1 MSNTWKNLDE
11 IIKLAEKN
19 PNENIWCISN
29 DGRVDFMMKAGE
41 IKETIGNFD
50 WTGVKFTIVN
60 KDKNSKSNQNYIQ
73 KAIPKTIKFSSRAS
87 IKIKDSFYTFEYGEE
102 RQIDDF
108 NEVNLDKEK
117 QLLIDDCNN
126 IIDNQIEEVVKMFTE
141 KN

>member
-50 WTGVKFTIVN
+50 WTGVNFTIIKESESN
-60 KDKNSKSNQNYIQ
+60 KSNQNYIQ

-108 NEVNLDKEK
+108 NEVNLDREK
-117 QLLIDDCNN
+117 QLLIDDCNRVV
-126 IIDNQIEEVVKMFTE
+126 DTQIEEVVKMFTE

>member
-1 MSNTWKNLDE
+1 MDKY
-11 IIKLAEKN
+11 
-19 PNENIWCISN
+19 IS
-29 DGRVDFMMKAGE
+29 
-41 IKETIGNFD
+41 
-50 WTGVKFTIVN
+50 
-60 KDKNSKSNQNYIQ
+60 